1 MYVQGRTEGKEK
13 FVNAAENSSLN
24 PLVPGPLKGHTYL
37 NKAAAESCRCV

>member
-24 PLVPGPLKGHTYL
+24 PLVPDVH
-37 NKAAAESCRCV
+37 